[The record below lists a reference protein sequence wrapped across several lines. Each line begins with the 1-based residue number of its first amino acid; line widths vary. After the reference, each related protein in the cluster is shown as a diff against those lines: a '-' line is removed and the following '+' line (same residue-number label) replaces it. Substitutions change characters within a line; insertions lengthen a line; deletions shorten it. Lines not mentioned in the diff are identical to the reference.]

1 MHNRNLTIIGSYDT
15 RTEVL
20 PVIEQ
25 LTNEGYGKEDI
36 VLFANQTV
44 IDQFGLESIDDV
56 EVEQA
61 ASEDE
66 DRSLWEKIKDAFSFG
81 DSAHR
86 HDEHDPL
93 YGYRDDLERDK
104 LVVGVY
110 DYQPM
115 DKITDRDADTGPIID
130 QPLPGETAMPDE
142 SVHPT
147 PRMGDS
153 DIEAPIHDPN
163 HLRNL

>member
-66 DRSLWEKIKDAFSFG
+66 DLSLWEKSKMLFL
-81 DSAHR
+81 SA
-86 HDEHDPL
+86 
-93 YGYRDDLERDK
+93 
-104 LVVGVY
+104 
-110 DYQPM
+110 
-115 DKITDRDADTGPIID
+115 IPIIGMMSMIRYMVIVMT
-130 QPLPGETAMPDE
+130 LNETNSLSA
-142 SVHPT
+142 ST
-147 PRMGDS
+147 IISRWTK
-153 DIEAPIHDPN
+153 
-163 HLRNL
+163 